1 MPEFR
6 REGMAESGRCRVT
19 LWRTL
24 LNTLAKNPISF
35 FAVLC
40 VACTALFLGYMV
52 VWQTSILSS
61 PSWCAKA
68 MGAEKIAPGQ
78 TVAQTLEALKSCN
91 NLLMV
96 QLEALAADSHIDHSA
111 FALVLVFLIVVVVA
125 GARASWKLSKA
136 GFEGTVERDDPGDPP
151 TPVIVTNAPTQPVP
165 TAEAPKPTLPP
176 VKPPPT
182 SDERG

>member
-1 MPEFR
+1 MTF
-6 REGMAESGRCRVT
+6 
-19 LWRTL
+19 WRSL
-24 LNTLAKNPISF
+24 LATLAKNPISF

-68 MGAEKIAPGQ
+68 LGAEKAAPGI
-78 TVAQTLEALKSCN
+78 TGAQTLEALKTCN

-96 QLEALAADSHIDHSA
+96 QLQALSFDSHIDHTV
-111 FALVLVFLIVVVVA
+111 FGLVLIFLIVVVVA
-125 GARASWKLSKA
+125 GARASWKLSKT

-151 TPVIVTNAPTQPVP
+151 TPVVVTNPPSQPVP
-165 TAEAPKPTLPP
+165 TAEAHKTTLPP
-176 VKPPPT
+176 MEPKP
-182 SDERG
+182 